1 MKRSRHRVTG
11 QQIGSSTMPQSQ
23 NTLGQDE
30 GQLGNGPQ
38 ANLADAADDLGR
50 QARETAGRVRSELE
64 GTANAQKTVV
74 ASLVNDF
81 ADVID
86 NAARHLDQRGQHS
99 AARYAEGMGSSLADF
114 SRTVEQK
121 SLGDM
126 VGDVSDLAR
135 KHPAAFVGGAMLL
148 GMALSRVAKAAPSS
162 VTQPFTDKV
171 KSAVSEVKSAVAD
184 VSADLASSVRS
195 SNEGLK

>member
-1 MKRSRHRVTG
+1 
-11 QQIGSSTMPQSQ
+11 MPQSQ
-23 NTLGQDE
+23 NNLGQDE
-30 GQLGNGPQ
+30 SRFGKGPQ
-38 ANLADAADDLGR
+38 ATLGDAADDLGR
-50 QARETAGRVRSELE
+50 QAKEKAGRVRSELE
-64 GTANAQKTVV
+64 STANAQKTVV

-86 NAARHLDQRGQHS
+86 GAARQLDQRGQHS

-114 SRTVEQK
+114 SRTVENK
-121 SLGDM
+121 SFGDI

-135 KHPAAFVGGAMLL
+135 RHPAAFVGGAMLL

-184 VSADLASSVRS
+184 VSADLTTGVRS
-195 SNEGLK
+195 SNEGIK

>member
-1 MKRSRHRVTG
+1 
-11 QQIGSSTMPQSQ
+11 MPQSQ
-23 NTLGQDE
+23 NNIGQDE
-30 GQLGNGPQ
+30 SRFGNGPQ
-38 ANLADAADDLGR
+38 TNLGDAADDLGR
-50 QARETAGRVRSELE
+50 QAKKTASRVRSEIE

-86 NAARHLDQRGQHS
+86 GAARQLDQRGQHS

-121 SLGDM
+121 SLGDI

-135 KHPAAFVGGAMLL
+135 WHPAAFVGGAMLI

-171 KSAVSEVKSAVAD
+171 KSAVSEVKSAVDD
-184 VSADLASSVRS
+184 VSADLTSGAQSSK
-195 SNEGLK
+195 EGFK